1 MTRHGRSDKAASF
14 RRLRVGEALR
24 HALVEVLAQ
33 GNLRHPDLEN
43 VSITVSEVRVSPDL
57 RNATVFVMPLGGGAI
72 EAVLEG
78 LGRAAPY
85 LRAQVARIV
94 KLRYMPALGFEAEI
108 PTLDGDPAALKVPA
122 GTQSG
127 RVFTI
132 RRKGI
137 PRLHGGGRGDFG

>member
-78 LGRAAPY
+78 LGHAAPY

-94 KLRYMPALGFEAEI
+94 KLRYMPALGFEADLSFENASRVD
-108 PTLDGDPAALKVPA
+108 TLLREARRGDEEGADRER
-122 GTQSG
+122 GEQ
-127 RVFTI
+127 
-132 RRKGI
+132 
-137 PRLHGGGRGDFG
+137 GRGDGA

>member
-72 EAVLEG
+72 EAVLAG
-78 LGRAAPY
+78 LGHAAPY

-94 KLRYMPALGFEAEI
+94 KLRYMPALGFEADLSFEHASHVD
-108 PTLDGDPAALKVPA
+108 TLLREARRGDEE
-122 GTQSG
+122 
-127 RVFTI
+127 
-132 RRKGI
+132 
-137 PRLHGGGRGDFG
+137 GGDRERGEQGRGDGA